1 MAARNVATHITATED
16 QVDMNREPGGFS
28 SSLTPHAI
36 TAIRAVDLM
45 AQVRW
50 KPVVLWPVF
59 VMALHSSRV
68 MDHGSCR
75 R

>member
-1 MAARNVATHITATED
+1 MPD
-16 QVDMNREPGGFS
+16 LGGS
-28 SSLTPHAI
+28 SFPLTPHAI

-45 AQVRW
+45 AQVRG

-59 VMALHSSRV
+59 LMALHSARV
-68 MDHGSCR
+68 TQGGGR